1 MLYKGSKLINFGP
14 HARLTSWKEYMQNML
29 KLVDP
34 NGRNHIPDILLENFS
49 TTRVASVRFP
59 GKIVLQI
66 KIAGSQGDKP

>member
-1 MLYKGSKLINFGP
+1 MFYKGSKLINFGH
-14 HARLTSWKEYMQNML
+14 HASWKEYMQNML
-29 KLVDP
+29 KLVHP
-34 NGRNHIPDILLENFS
+34 NGRNHIPDILVENLS